1 MNSSFALTSYLWTE
15 VRTRWWTQPASPLAR
30 LALTFTLTGT
40 AAVFLVGFAA
50 AEQAQRRELQR
61 LGFDTIVWR
70 APAAAALSEISP
82 LPVDHWAR
90 SLAARGD
97 LTALQQLPAPAMT
110 SWGQGL
116 PVLAAP
122 LRVIAAGMAAV
133 ARDEPAGSRAA
144 DGAPAGSL
152 WFTRTLPPGRRVPV
166 QFQGATLTALTA
178 VPAGSWQ
185 ALGLDEFLIVPA
197 GEAGVASPAGRMDV
211 VLFTPKD
218 EAVAEAVGRDVR
230 ALFAAEG
237 IDPPVTQDP
246 LPLRRAAA
254 AFARLQARWRG
265 TMLLVLGGCVLLMF
279 ASLGMLE
286 ERQTRFTQA
295 LLRSLGVPARRL
307 WVAAW
312 VENALLANAA
322 FLGAVAIAQVGA
334 MRLLPLVGFTGGAAG
349 FLPREAVIGLACAVN
364 AGVLL
369 SLFPLARALR
379 RPVGIVLP

>member
-1 MNSSFALTSYLWTE
+1 MNAAFALTGYLWTE

-40 AAVFLVGFAA
+40 AAIFLIGFTA

-70 APAAAALSEISP
+70 APAAACLPEISP
-82 LPVDHWAR
+82 LPADHWAR
-90 SLAARGD
+90 ALVGRGE

-110 SWGQGL
+110 AWGQGL

-122 LRVIAAGMAAV
+122 LGVISARMAATP
-133 ARDEPAGSRAA
+133 RDEASRPEAA
-144 DGAPAGSL
+144 GAPAEGL

-166 QFQGATLTALTA
+166 QFQGATLIALTA

-185 ALGLDEFLIVPA
+185 ALGLDEFLVVPA
-197 GEAGVASPAGRMDV
+197 GDAGVASPAGRIDV
-211 VLFTPKD
+211 VMFTPKD
-218 EAVAEAVGRDVR
+218 EAAAGTVGRDVR
-230 ALFAAEG
+230 ALAAAEG
-237 IDPPVTQDP
+237 IDPPLTQDP
-246 LPLRRAAA
+246 LPVRRAAA
-254 AFARLQARWRG
+254 AFARMQARWRG
-265 TMLLVLGGCVLLMF
+265 AMLLVLGGCVLLMF

-307 WVAAW
+307 WLAAW

-322 FLGAVAIAQVGA
+322 FLGAVAAAQIGA
-334 MRLLPLVGFTGGAAG
+334 VRILALVGFTGISTG
-349 FLPREAVIGLACAVN
+349 FLPGAALIGLACAVN

-379 RPVGIVLP
+379 RPVGLVLP